1 MTDVASLDD
10 GLRPPAPMPRTEPLG
25 LAALFRTLWHNPI
38 EAWSR
43 KHFDEPVVL
52 ENFGFGR
59 VYVVSEPGAIQ
70 HVLLDNAA
78 NYRKD
83 PLQVRVLSTGLK
95 GGLLTVEGQKW
106 RAQRRTLAPMF
117 AMKTVNSLA
126 PPMMRAAETLVGRW
140 RALETGSV
148 VELNNETTLLTFDML
163 ERTIFSDA
171 LGDDPEA
178 LRTAMTQYFDT
189 IGRIDPFDVL
199 GLPSFIPRL
208 AHWRARRLLKYFNK
222 AIDAMVARRRQQ
234 GSSSSDTPDL
244 LTLLIE
250 ARDPQTNEPMAQDEL
265 RANILT
271 FIAAGQETT
280 ANLITWSLFLLSQ
293 SDEWQERVAAEAER
307 EADTPTPKL
316 AAQLVE
322 TTAVINEALRLYPPI
337 TAISRSAIGADE
349 FAGQQIKRGSMV
361 VISPYVLHRHR
372 LLWERPDVFDPTR
385 FLGPARESIGRF
397 NYLPF
402 GIGPHTC
409 IGGYFSM
416 QQAALAVAS
425 IAKNFRLTVAPGHK
439 VWPLQR
445 ITLRPAGGLP
455 MVVTRRA

>member
-1 MTDVASLDD
+1 
-10 GLRPPAPMPRTEPLG
+10 
-25 LAALFRTLWHNPI
+25 
-38 EAWSR
+38 
-43 KHFDEPVVL
+43 
-52 ENFGFGR
+52 
-59 VYVVSEPGAIQ
+59 
-70 HVLLDNAA
+70 
-78 NYRKD
+78 
-83 PLQVRVLSTGLK
+83 
-95 GGLLTVEGQKW
+95 
-106 RAQRRTLAPMF
+106 
-117 AMKTVNSLA
+117 
-126 PPMMRAAETLVGRW
+126 
-140 RALETGSV
+140 
-148 VELNNETTLLTFDML
+148 
-163 ERTIFSDA
+163 
-171 LGDDPEA
+171 
-178 LRTAMTQYFDT
+178 MTQYFDT

-199 GLPSFIPRL
+199 GLPTFIPRL
-208 AHWRARRLLKYFNK
+208 AHWRARKLLKHFNR
-222 AIDAMVARRRQQ
+222 AIDAMVARRRLQ
-234 GSSSSDTPDL
+234 GRISSDTPDL

-293 SDEWQERVAAEAER
+293 SVEWQERVAAEAQR
-307 EADTPTPKL
+307 TADTPTQKL

-349 FAGQQIKRGSMV
+349 FSGQQIKRRSMV

-372 LLWERPDVFDPTR
+372 SLWERPDVFDPTR

-397 NYLPF
+397 SYLPF

-409 IGGYFSM
+409 IGGSFSM
-416 QQAALAVAS
+416 QQAALAIAS

-445 ITLRPAGGLP
+445 MTLRPAGGLP